1 MSADLRALLARGA
14 PFLDVRAPGEAA
26 RGSLP
31 TATNLPILNDAERA
45 RVGTTYKQQGADAA
59 ERVGHRLVSG
69 PVREQRIAAWCDYAI
84 QHPDAWIFCWRGG
97 QRSAIAQSW
106 LTAAGHEL
114 PRVAGG
120 FKALRQ
126 TCLTVLEET
135 AGDPRPWLVVG
146 GRTGSGKTD
155 FLRATPNAI
164 DLEGLA
170 AHRGSAFGAMDRE
183 QPAPVSFEN
192 ALAIACLQH
201 RGPVLLLED
210 ESRTI
215 GRIALPTAWHARMQT
230 APVALLE
237 VPIAERCANIV
248 REYVQ
253 EPLARGTP
261 EASLQMRYEH
271 ALLRIE
277 RRLGGERR
285 RTITAALQA
294 AFGARVANGESDP
307 GAHAVWVG
315 QLLEWYY
322 DPMYDHQL
330 NGKLPRVVVRGDAET
345 LRDYLREGN
354 AWNPSL

>member
-1 MSADLRALLARGA
+1 MSVDLRALLTRGV

-26 RGSLP
+26 RASLP
-31 TATNLPILNDAERA
+31 TATNLPILDDAERA
-45 RVGTTYKQQGADAA
+45 RVGTTYKQQGAEAA
-59 ERVGHRLVSG
+59 VRVGHRLVSG
-69 PVREQRIAAWCDYAI
+69 SVRDQRIALWCAYATG
-84 QHPDAWIFCWRGG
+84 HPDAWIFCWRGG

-106 LTAAGHEL
+106 LAEAGHAL
-114 PRVAGG
+114 PRVPGG

-135 AGDPRPWLVVG
+135 VCARRPWLIVG
-146 GRTGSGKTD
+146 GRTGSGKTAW
-155 FLRATPNAI
+155 LRSSPGAI

-170 AHRGSAFGAMDRE
+170 AHRGSAFGALDRE
-183 QPAPVSFEN
+183 QPTPASFEN

-201 RGPVLLLED
+201 RSPILLLED

-215 GRIALPTAWHARMQT
+215 GRIALPAAWHARMQA

-237 VPIAERCANIV
+237 VPFAKRCANIV

-253 EPLARGTP
+253 EPLAQGTP
-261 EASLQMRYEH
+261 DASLLLRHEH

-285 RTITAALQA
+285 RTISDALRA
-294 AFGARVANGESDP
+294 AFRARASDGQP
-307 GAHAVWVG
+307 DLAAHAVWVG
-315 QLLEWYY
+315 QLLQWYY

-345 LRDYLREGN
+345 LRGYLQEGHP
-354 AWNPSL
+354 WNPSP